1 MQLENLVVACFP
13 ATLNHDVLR
22 QRPEPKAQELSV
34 RHVEPSM
41 GMAGRFWMSLM
52 GLQPV

>member
-22 QRPEPKAQELSV
+22 QRPVPKAQQLSV
-34 RHVEPSM
+34 RH
-41 GMAGRFWMSLM
+41 GDGRSFF
-52 GLQPV
+52 GRR